1 MTVLVTGGAGYI
13 GSHFVLALLDRG
25 EIPVVLDDLSTG
37 HRSAI
42 PDGVPFVRGDVADAD
57 LVRGAIEQHRVDAVA
72 HFAAKIVVPE
82 SVAAPLFYYRA
93 NTCKTRTLLDT
104 VVAAGV
110 ECFIFSSTAA
120 VYGDVSTDP
129 VGEDAPLAPQSPYGR
144 SKLMSEWMLRDCG
157 PAHGLRSVILRYFNV
172 AGADPAGR
180 AGQSF
185 AEGTHLIK
193 VALQAALGR
202 RPHVEI
208 FGTDFPTRDGT
219 GLRDYIHVADLADAH
234 LLALDHLRGGGES
247 LVLNCGYGTGVSV
260 LEVVEAVR
268 RAAGVDLQARLAPR
282 RPGDPAAVIA
292 NADRIRERLGW
303 RPAHDDLDAMIAQ
316 ALAWERTLG

>member
-1 MTVLVTGGAGYI
+1 
-13 GSHFVLALLDRG
+13 
-25 EIPVVLDDLSTG
+25 
-37 HRSAI
+37 
-42 PDGVPFVRGDVADAD
+42 
-57 LVRGAIEQHRVDAVA
+57 
-72 HFAAKIVVPE
+72 
-82 SVAAPLFYYRA
+82 
-93 NTCKTRTLLDT
+93 
-104 VVAAGV
+104 
-110 ECFIFSSTAA
+110 
-120 VYGDVSTDP
+120 
-129 VGEDAPLAPQSPYGR
+129 
-144 SKLMSEWMLRDCG
+144 
-157 PAHGLRSVILRYFNV
+157 
-172 AGADPAGR
+172 
-180 AGQSF
+180 
-185 AEGTHLIK
+185 

-303 RPAHDDLDAMIAQ
+303 RPAHDDLDAMIVQ